1 MQQADIGLVFGAWRY
16 RIAGD
21 RLERDLPLFD
31 MLNVRYYLSSR
42 QAPLRTNS
50 SLAKLGSLDL
60 DLYESRRVWPRAF
73 FTNKVISCGDDRD
86 LVGLLHNSDGTPFA
100 AVQPEDIA
108 GRPELY
114 ALSNIL
120 PPATQTVPATDY
132 ALTANSTTFKVSA
145 PGPGVIVLSET
156 FVPGDF
162 TVRVNNTPVPYFR
175 INSVFKGVFVDNA
188 GSYFVSFTYW
198 PRFFT
203 ATLYLSGLATGLLV
217 IWLIATAKSN
227 RATAA
232 PQQAT
237 ASSSI

>member
-1 MQQADIGLVFGAWRY
+1 MQQADVGLVFGAWRY

-100 AVQPEDIA
+100 AVQPEDIV

-114 ALSNIL
+114 ALSNIP

-188 GSYFVSFTYW
+188 G
-198 PRFFT
+198 
-203 ATLYLSGLATGLLV
+203 ATLSRLLIGRDFSPPRCICQV
-217 IWLIATAKSN
+217 
-227 RATAA
+227 
-232 PQQAT
+232 
-237 ASSSI
+237 